1 MQCAHALQYFS
12 RVPARIHA
20 IFGVSYDTFPIDDE
34 SRPGHAETQLSVDFA
49 LAPDAIAPADLA
61 FEVRQQPDRQ
71 AMLVAE
77 ICVGETFVPAHAEH
91 GTVAASEFL
100 IQIAEFDGLGGAA
113 RRVVL
118 GVEVQHHQVPAQS
131 VEQVEQFQIGIRQF
145 EQRSGLSCT
154 EHEHLPSLGK
164 QPESGHPETPGF
176 YQRRSPHCKKSRRRI
191 AQICAHCTR
200 QSAGADR
207 CPRRAKDKIHFG
219 FKHLKKNLQ
228 KGSDADIS
236 GLHLA

>member
-34 SRPGHAETQLSVDFA
+34 RRSGHAETQLSVDLA
-49 LAPDAIAPADLA
+49 LAPDAIAPADLTL
-61 FEVRQQPDRQ
+61 EVRQQADGQ

-77 ICVGETFVPAHAEH
+77 ICVGKTLVPAHTEH
-91 GTVAASEFL
+91 GTVTAPEFL
-100 IQIAEFDGLGGAA
+100 FQIAEFDGLGRTA

-118 GVEVQHHQVPAQS
+118 GVEIQHRQVPAQG

-154 EHEHLPSLGK
+154 EHAHLPCPASDRN
-164 QPESGHPETPGF
+164 PVI
-176 YQRRSPHCKKSRRRI
+176 RRRPDSI
-191 AQICAHCTR
+191 SGVHGPVKK
-200 QSAGADR
+200 AGAALHKFVRDAPPSQR
-207 CPRRAKDKIHFG
+207 MPTDARSSRKIEFI
-219 FKHLKKNLQ
+219 
-228 KGSDADIS
+228 ADSNI
-236 GLHLA
+236 